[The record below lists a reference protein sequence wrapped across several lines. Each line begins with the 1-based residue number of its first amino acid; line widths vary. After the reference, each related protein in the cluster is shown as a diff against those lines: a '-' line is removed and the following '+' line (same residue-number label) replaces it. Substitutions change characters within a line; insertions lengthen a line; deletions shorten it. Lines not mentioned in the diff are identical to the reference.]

1 MAPTASE
8 KPSSQSE
15 PADTLAD
22 ETPNQANTANAQT
35 SDPQPSAQDDPQID
49 AVAKV
54 GDASFETL
62 QAALEGASDGQTV
75 VLQKDVSIDA
85 STVDT
90 KYFYTVEGK
99 SIVLD
104 LAGKTI
110 TFDESKLVINGSDRT
125 GTERGLLLVAAGAGL
140 TLKDSGERGTIT
152 AVAPASTYSARSLI
166 ETYGAFVMESGTV
179 KGVENLYY
187 LLGLNGPDAHMTIS
201 GGTLDNQWG
210 NAEDG
215 GVCLGS
221 NGSAGNE
228 GYQLDITGGT
238 LKGGEQT
245 LYLPSAGKTTI
256 SGDAVFEGTG
266 RAVEIR
272 SGELNVLGGTFS
284 ATAER
289 LTGVSAGVSE
299 TGKYTGVITV
309 VKPGKGGYTGESVK
323 VNIAGGTFTNE
334 AEQNGDVLVFVHE
347 PDFDPT
353 KPQDGYYIDATIVG
367 GEFHGGMNVDL
378 VDGDSLAVTGGAFSS
393 DPTAYL
399 AEDYVAKENAG
410 SWTVEAYAAAKIG
423 EKSYPT
429 FQAALDEATD
439 GQTIELVDNVA
450 LSETLTIDKAITL
463 DLAQKT
469 IATSASGWALM
480 FTKDATVRG
489 GTIAAETGS
498 GILAKGCTVTID
510 DAVVNA
516 KGKALQAGV
525 FDASNSSEQVV
536 GHLVIDGEN
545 TSITSQLA
553 GVLVVGINTPDD
565 AEKSSLVVNGG
576 TIEGLWYGVLG
587 NGSYDNTSI
596 TLNGGTVRA
605 TDPDDN
611 AGIYHPQ
618 QGDLVIN
625 EGAIVEG
632 KVGVQMGAGNL
643 VVNGGTI
650 KSSDTEARTAPYKTP
665 SESDGNVVDGSAL
678 SVVSRAD
685 GYGDI
690 SVEVN
695 GGTFETANEN
705 NDAVKMYGFQKGATA
720 WEIIEPPT
728 NVDMAITGGTFA
740 SDPSAFVA
748 DGYEV
753 VQNDDGTYT
762 VGAVKAVSV
771 TVGDEELFFASLA
784 DGLAAAQGAPVK
796 MLRDLSEDVVIDE
809 TSEAS
814 IDLNGFTLTNVSGNT
829 ISNQGGVLTISD
841 SSEGQTGVVDCI
853 THGKAALYNVAL
865 GAVTITG
872 GTFTRSAEAGTKDGA
887 NGNSYY
893 TVHNQFG
900 TLNVEGGVIRNTS
913 SFSSLVRN
921 DATMLVSGGTL
932 QQDGIIAVNNYS
944 NGTFTMTGGEIVS
957 KDDQGIINWNEA
969 TITGGTINA
978 KHAVASYAD
987 ATDTGST
994 TIADGAVI
1002 NGTVRSVAYANAGG
1016 VPSTQI
1022 TGGEVN
1028 GSLQKQTYNKADKSF
1043 VDVDADS
1050 PTSDLVVTGG
1060 TFDNDPSEFVAEG
1073 YEAAKNAEGKYLVQ
1087 KQGNEVRIGETE
1099 YATLADAVAAVQA
1112 DGSNPVITVLK
1123 NLTIKDNIDIGSP
1136 DGAPARS
1143 VVIDLD
1149 GHTVTKDS
1157 STGDST
1163 WGIWVYANQHV
1174 AFKNGT
1180 FTSDANSNG
1189 LFRVRS
1195 GGELKLDFVTL
1206 SNSKNGYGAVMVDEG
1221 GKASLVTVTINSE
1234 NAYCILSNGGIVDTY
1249 ESCVFKQTGFEDG
1262 LLAHAY
1268 AAIVAQNGGTVN
1280 MNRGQVVSDGYGAYV
1295 FGSGGTIN
1303 IGHLASG
1310 TWIDAKKAAL
1320 KADHDGKNQTKSVID
1335 VAGGWFKGAVEK
1347 ASDAVVAL
1355 SGGVYNVDVSS
1366 FVAEDYECVENDQA
1380 EWLEEYPYVVQMKQ
1394 VAQLVGADGVEGE
1407 VYPSLQAAIDAA
1419 QAGETVKLV
1428 KDIDLGDGKI
1438 IIAADKDMTLDLSG
1452 HTITASDTPYPINN
1466 AGILRLCDNSGAE
1479 RLGEI
1484 VGSGGKTYAVIR
1496 TAGENASLRIEG
1508 ITVTTQA
1515 RAVLATDGAT
1525 VEMLSGKLQ
1534 GKYALRAANTASDLK
1549 TKVSISGGELIGSTQ
1564 AVYLNANINAI
1575 EGGSIPYP
1583 VEVTVSGTASV
1594 KATGESAIT
1603 VRGNGAKLNVEG
1615 GTIEGASG
1623 FGAIDGNG
1631 TMGAGG
1637 TEINVSGGVV
1647 KGGAEDSVGIYHP
1660 QAGTLNV
1667 AGGTISGT
1675 TGIEMRAGTLNVSGD
1690 TAAIKGGTDEVTVTP
1705 NGNGGTT
1712 ANAAVAV
1719 AQHTTKLPVEVNISG
1734 GTLSGGAA
1742 LYESNPQNNGADDI
1756 AKVGMSVAG
1765 GKFAGTVF
1773 SHDVEK
1779 FVSGGL
1785 FGAVVDEAYIVE
1797 NFECAASGDES
1808 YPYEVVAME
1817 HAQIGDVIYPTL
1829 EAAFK
1834 AVQAGETITV
1844 LKDTLMTDAAE
1855 LTVEGAVT
1863 LDLAGH
1869 KVTGPVSEVS
1879 AAIVSKNDT
1888 YSTDLAI
1895 MSSEVGGAIDCSA
1908 GTCEVVKSYG
1918 ALTLSE
1924 NVKLV
1929 GNARANSVTA
1939 LGGTIDVNG
1948 ADISGGNCAVGLFNR
1963 NYDNEGTQEENPSAH
1978 LTVNS
1983 GTLSGASFAVSTN
1996 NLKSAGCTAVVNGGT
2011 LATDYTAIYWAAE
2024 GVVEVNGGT
2033 ISGQTGIEMKM
2044 GDLTVNGGTIAT
2056 IETDVGKPDGDP
2068 SKPYN
2073 GGSTEDGS
2081 GIYLVGKFYGASGKQ
2096 FRESPDLT
2104 ATIIGGTVEAKYG
2117 NAISVYEGAAAV
2129 SNAAR
2134 VLIPEGKDVSLTA
2147 AAGKEQVAYYQADGV
2162 KVPATRISALGIEGV
2177 QKNALTY
2184 TGVDGMALENPAQ
2197 VTKYDIV
2204 DIANPSQTDS
2214 TFKGWT
2220 VDPSDCN
2227 KGDAFNV
2234 VLQGVTKD
2242 ATLAAGWQAVAGD
2255 AVVPP
2260 AVSDEPLADDAEAE
2274 IGMPAEQK
2282 QAVEEQA
2289 KEAAESIVKNVVENS
2304 EAAGVSA
2311 EDAKKIQDVVSSAE
2325 PTNTV
2330 TSTIAVTA
2338 EKKVEADVQTDAEK
2352 IKTLVGDGTVEQ
2364 YLDLKVTMVVEE
2376 KGASQENKAE
2386 VPLTTVE
2393 KPIPF
2398 SVKVAPSK
2406 LKNDDGSLKGVL
2418 IATVHNDVPSTI
2430 APESIDYEKGIITF
2444 FADKFSTYGVV
2455 LNDNTA
2461 VAPVY
2466 LESINAFFANGTPVV
2481 ITENTGADAAEKP
2494 VLVSWTDADG
2504 DKTMTLDS
2512 NVSIFG
2518 GGHNDGRTFD
2528 TTSVTMNGGTVRNVF
2543 GGGLHKSNVG
2553 TANVA
2558 INGGTV
2564 ASVSGGGAAW
2574 LKDDGCGSA
2583 VAGSYPKDEAK
2594 INNFV
2599 TVANVTINEGATV
2612 TSTVFGGGE
2621 SISSVETA
2629 HVTISGGD
2637 LSGAWVTAGG
2647 ANGYTGNAQLNIT
2660 GGTIKVVQGTNRGGT
2675 DSVNMDVSGGQIANL
2690 YLGGETGDSSV
2701 NGTIGAID
2709 AVIGGQ
2715 AKVDKLATGT
2725 SDGTDLAGQA
2735 GVEASLKVEDTSK
2748 VGNFAEFAKASGD
2761 NLAVDATIDLNAS
2774 SNVVT
2779 FDPAAITAPYAAQS
2793 IKPEPKV
2800 LVNGVELDKGL
2811 YFFTYDKNVLPGTGT
2826 ITVHGND
2833 YVAGKTQIKGT
2844 ASMNFTIAAASKS
2857 NLQTALANAKSLRDA
2872 TIASANGYDV
2882 VVGSWWAS
2890 ANAINAYGQAV
2901 MQADYAN
2908 VQTFIT
2914 QADVDAAVS
2923 NLAKATASFNSA
2935 RHQVKSLNKNVLAA
2949 NISAAKA
2956 LRNATTKSSNGSDVA
2971 PGTWWATPLAMSTY
2985 DQAIAKA
2992 VGASG
2997 QAKTSQAAID
3007 VAASD
3012 LAKATSAFQTARKQ
3026 GTKQDVVAGS
3036 VKRLAGNVATGT
3048 SQAIS
3053 KEGFTKSD
3061 YAVVVRNDGFHDA
3074 MSATG
3079 LAGAYD
3085 CPILLTETGSLS
3097 SETKSEIQRL
3107 GAKTVFV
3114 IGGTAAVS
3122 ANVENQ
3128 IKGLGAKVQ
3137 RIAGSDAPDTSIQCA
3152 KAIQQKTGTSANAI
3166 MATSSTF
3173 QDALSMASF
3182 AYAHKVPI
3190 LLLGANGQVVDG
3202 AKPYLSA
3209 ASRVFVPGGTA
3220 AVSDAAVAPY
3230 KAKVTRFAG
3239 NDAFDTSNKIAEY
3252 MVQSGLLSKSSI
3264 GVANG
3269 LLYNG
3274 VDALS
3279 GSALMG
3285 KNRGVILLTTGD
3297 GGGTTIDGFLKSHG
3311 SKAQVYVFGG
3321 TAVVTPTLYNKIES
3335 LVK

>member
-8 KPSSQSE
+8 KPSSQTDPAGS
-15 PADTLAD
+15 PADEALG
-22 ETPNQANTANAQT
+22 QANTLSAQT
-35 SDPQPSAQDDPQID
+35 DPQPSASTDPQ
-49 AVAKV
+49 
-54 GDASFETL
+54 
-62 QAALEGASDGQTV
+62 
-75 VLQKDVSIDA
+75 
-85 STVDT
+85 
-90 KYFYTVEGK
+90 
-99 SIVLD
+99 
-104 LAGKTI
+104 
-110 TFDESKLVINGSDRT
+110 
-125 GTERGLLLVAAGAGL
+125 
-140 TLKDSGERGTIT
+140 
-152 AVAPASTYSARSLI
+152 
-166 ETYGAFVMESGTV
+166 
-179 KGVENLYY
+179 
-187 LLGLNGPDAHMTIS
+187 
-201 GGTLDNQWG
+201 
-210 NAEDG
+210 AE
-215 GVCLGS
+215 
-221 NGSAGNE
+221 A
-228 GYQLDITGGT
+228 I
-238 LKGGEQT
+238 
-245 LYLPSAGKTTI
+245 
-256 SGDAVFEGTG
+256 
-266 RAVEIR
+266 
-272 SGELNVLGGTFS
+272 
-284 ATAER
+284 
-289 LTGVSAGVSE
+289 
-299 TGKYTGVITV
+299 
-309 VKPGKGGYTGESVK
+309 
-323 VNIAGGTFTNE
+323 
-334 AEQNGDVLVFVHE
+334 
-347 PDFDPT
+347 
-353 KPQDGYYIDATIVG
+353 
-367 GEFHGGMNVDL
+367 
-378 VDGDSLAVTGGAFSS
+378 
-393 DPTAYL
+393 
-399 AEDYVAKENAG
+399 
-410 SWTVEAYAAAKIG
+410 AKIG
-423 EKSYPT
+423 DTSYPT
-429 FQAALDEATD
+429 FQAALDAASD
-439 GQTIELVDNVA
+439 GQTIVLVDNVA
-450 LSETLTIDKAITL
+450 LSESLTIDKAVTL
-463 DLAQKT
+463 DLGQKT
-469 IATSASGWALM
+469 IATSAADWALV

-516 KGKALQAGV
+516 NGKALQAGV
-525 FDASNSSEQVV
+525 FDAGNSSEQMV
-536 GHLVIDGEN
+536 GHLVIDGES
-545 TSITSQLA
+545 TSITSQVA
-553 GVLVVGINTPDD
+553 GVLVVGINAADD

-596 TLNGGTVRA
+596 TLNGGTVRG

-618 QGDLVIN
+618 QGDLTIN
-625 EGAIVEG
+625 EGATVEG
-632 KVGVQMGAGNL
+632 KVGVQMGGGTL

-650 KSSDTEARTAPYKTP
+650 KSNDSEARTAPYKTP
-665 SESDGNVVDGSAL
+665 SESDGNVLDGSAL
-678 SVVSRAD
+678 SVVSRAG

-690 SVEVN
+690 GVEVK
-695 GGTFETANEN
+695 GGTFETANAN

-728 NVDMAITGGTFA
+728 SVAMSITGGTFASNPSAFVTDGYKAAPQENGTYSVVDARVVELTAPDGTVDKFTTLKEAVAAAETTDFSTKAAPEQPTAIKLLADTNDGIDIGTSGKLLQNIVLDLNGHTLTLGPTVGSANTETNGVRVLSYSKLQVMNGKVVCSSLPQQLPDGKETYIKVGFANYGTLSLDNVDVLAGDYTQLTVNNRGALTLSGATSIESGKAVDMVAVTNDVYDAHYTDFDASLNVADDTVMVGKVLVERYEYDRKGNAGHVALNISAGTYGEIVDDGETSVPVDCNITGGTFA
-740 SDPSAFVA
+740 SDSSAFVA

-987 ATDTGST
+987 ATDTGAT

-1002 NGTVRSVAYANAGG
+1002 NGTVRSVAYTNAVG
-1016 VPSTQI
+1016 VPSMQI

-1060 TFDNDPSEFVAEG
+1060 TFDNDPSAFVAEG

-1262 LLAHAY
+1262 LFAHTY

-1295 FGSGGTIN
+1295 LGSGGTIN

-1320 KADHDGKNQTKSVID
+1320 KADHDGKDQTKSVID
-1335 VAGGWFKGAVEK
+1335 VAGGWFKGAVEQ
-1347 ASDAVVAL
+1347 ASGAVVAL
-1355 SGGVYNVDVSS
+1355 SGGVYDVDVSN
-1366 FVAEDYECVENDQA
+1366 FVAEDYECVENGQA
-1380 EWLEEYPYVVQMKQ
+1380 ERPDEYPYIVQMKQ
-1394 VAQLVGADGVEGE
+1394 VAQVIGADGVEGE
-1407 VYPSLQAAIDAA
+1407 VYPNLQAAIDAA

-1428 KDIDLGDGKI
+1428 KDIDLGDSVSVS
-1438 IIAADKDMTLDLSG
+1438 ADKDMTLDLNG
-1452 HTITASDTPYPINN
+1452 HTITASDTAYPFNN
-1466 AGILRLCDNSGAE
+1466 AGVLRLCDKSGAE
-1479 RLGEI
+1479 KLGEI
-1484 VGSGGKTYAVIR
+1484 VGSGGETYAVVR

-1508 ITVTTQA
+1508 ITITTQA
-1515 RAVLATDGAT
+1515 RAVFATDGAT

-1534 GKYALRAANTASDLK
+1534 GKYALRAANTVSDLT
-1549 TKVSISGGELIGSTQ
+1549 TKVSISGGELVGSTQ
-1564 AVYLNANINAI
+1564 AVYLNANIKAI

-1583 VEVTVSGTASV
+1583 VEVTVSGSANI

-1667 AGGTISGT
+1667 TGGTISGT

-1690 TAAIKGGTDEVTVTP
+1690 TTAIKGGTDEVTVTP

-1734 GTLSGGAA
+1734 GTLTGGAA

-1756 AKVGMSVAG
+1756 AKVGMSVTG

-1797 NFECAASGDES
+1797 SFECSASGDES

-1817 HAQIGDVIYPTL
+1817 HARIGDVVYPTL
-1829 EAAFK
+1829 EAAFA
-1834 AVQAGETITV
+1834 AVQAGDTITV
-1844 LKDTLMTDAAE
+1844 LKDTQLTDSVALA
-1855 LTVEGAVT
+1855 VEGAVT

-1869 KVTGPVSEVS
+1869 TVLGPVSEVS
-1879 AAIVSKNDT
+1879 AAIVSKNDAYT
-1888 YSTDLAI
+1888 TDLAI
-1895 MSSEVGGAIDCSA
+1895 MSSEPEGTIDCSA

-1918 ALTLSE
+1918 ALTLGE
-1924 NVKLV
+1924 NVKLI
-1929 GNARANSVTA
+1929 GNARANSVTS
-1939 LGGTIDVNG
+1939 LGGTVEVNG

-1983 GTLSGASFAVSTN
+1983 GTLGGVSFAVSTN
-1996 NLKSAGCTAVVNGGT
+1996 NLKSAGCTVVVNGGT

-2024 GVVEVNGGT
+2024 GSVEVNDGA

-2044 GDLTVNGGTIAT
+2044 GDLVVNGGTIAAVT
-2056 IETDVGKPDGDP
+2056 TSDGKPDGSPD
-2068 SKPYN
+2068 KPNN

-2096 FRESPDLT
+2096 FRESPDLS
-2104 ATIIGGTVEAKYG
+2104 ATINGGAITSACG
-2117 NAISVYEGAAAV
+2117 NSVSVYEGAAAV
-2129 SNAAR
+2129 SNAAKL
-2134 VLIPEGKDVSLTA
+2134 VVPEGKNAALTA
-2147 AAGKEQVAYYQADGV
+2147 ASGKQQVAYYSASGV
-2162 KVPATRISALGIEGV
+2162 EVPATRISVLGIEGV
-2177 QKNALTY
+2177 EKHALTY
-2184 TGVDGMALENPAQ
+2184 AGVDDMALENPTQ
-2197 VTKYDIV
+2197 ITKYDIV
-2204 DIANPSQTDS
+2204 DIANPSKLDNA
-2214 TFKGWT
+2214 FKGWT
-2220 VDPSDCN
+2220 VDPDAN

-2234 VLQGVTKD
+2234 VLQGVMQDT
-2242 ATLAAGWQAVAGD
+2242 TLSAGWQTVEGKAD
-2255 AVVPP
+2255 IPP
-2260 AVSDEPLADDAEAE
+2260 AVSDEPLADDAPTE
-2274 IGMPAEQK
+2274 IGTPAEHQ

-2311 EDAKKIQDVVSSAE
+2311 EDAKKIQQVVETAAPE
-2325 PTNTV
+2325 NKV

-2338 EKKVEADVQTDAEK
+2338 ETKDEAAVQEDADK
-2352 IKTLVGDGTVEQ
+2352 IKSLVGSAAVEQ

-2376 KGASQENKAE
+2376 TGALQANKAE

-2406 LKNDDGSLKGVL
+2406 LKNTDDNKLKGVL
-2418 IATVHNDVPSTI
+2418 IAVVHDGTASTI
-2430 APESIDYEKGIITF
+2430 VPESIDYEKGIITF

-2455 LNDNTA
+2455 LSESTA
-2461 VAPVY
+2461 SEPTY
-2466 LESINAFFANGTPVV
+2466 LESINAFFANGTLVV
-2481 ITENTGADAAEKP
+2481 ISENTGADAAEKP
-2494 VLVSWTDADG
+2494 VLVTWVGANGSG
-2504 DKTMTLDS
+2504 TMALDS

-2518 GGHNDGRTFD
+2518 GGHNDGRTFE
-2528 TTSVTMNGGTVRNVF
+2528 TTNVSMNGGTVRNIF
-2543 GGGLHKSNVG
+2543 GGGLHKSNVV
-2553 TANVA
+2553 TANVVV
-2558 INGGTV
+2558 NGGTV
-2564 ASVSGGGAAW
+2564 ASVSGGGAAL

-2583 VAGSYPKDEAK
+2583 VAGSYPADKAK

-2599 TVANVTINEGATV
+2599 NVANVTVNGDAVI

-2629 HVTISGGD
+2629 NVTISGGD

-2647 ANGYTGNAQLNIT
+2647 ANGYTGNAKLNIT
-2660 GGTIKVVQGTNRGGT
+2660 GGTIKVVQGANRGGI
-2675 DSVNMDVSGGQIANL
+2675 DSVNMDITGGEIANL
-2690 YLGGETGDSSV
+2690 YLGGEAGDSSV
-2701 NGTIGAID
+2701 TGTIGAID

-2725 SDGTDLAGQA
+2725 SGGADLAGQA
-2735 GVEASLKVEDTSK
+2735 GVGTSLKVEDTSK
-2748 VGNFAEFAKASGD
+2748 VGNFAEFAKTSGD
-2761 NLAVDATIDLNAS
+2761 NLAVDATLDLSAS
-2774 SNVVT
+2774 TNVVT

-2844 ASMNFTIAAASKS
+2844 ASMNFTITAASKS
-2857 NLQTALANAKSLRDA
+2857 NLQTALANAKALRDA
-2872 TIASANGYDV
+2872 TAASTNGYDV

-2908 VQTFIT
+2908 VQSFIT

-2923 NLAKATASFNSA
+2923 NLAKATSAFNSA
-2935 RHQVKSLNKNVLAA
+2935 RHQVKSLNKSVLAA

-2956 LRNATTKSSNGSDVA
+2956 LRNATTKSANGSDVA
-2971 PGTWWATPLAMSTY
+2971 PGTWWATPLAMGAY
-2985 DQAIAKA
+2985 NQAIAKA
-2992 VGASG
+2992 EGVNG
-2997 QAKTSQAAID
+2997 QAKTTQAA
-3007 VAASD
+3007 VNAAAADMAS
-3012 LAKATSAFQTARKQ
+3012 ATGTFQAARKQ
-3026 GTKQDVVAGS
+3026 GTKQETVAGS

-3085 CPILLTETGSLS
+3085 CPILLTETGTLS

-3137 RIAGSDAPDTSIQCA
+3137 RLAGSDAPDTSIQCA

-3190 LLLGANGQVVDG
+3190 LLLSASGQVVDG
-3202 AKPYLSA
+3202 AKPYLAA

-3230 KAKVTRFAG
+3230 KAKATRFAG
-3239 NDAFDTSNKIAEY
+3239 SDAFDTSNKIAEY
-3252 MVQSGLLSKSSI
+3252 MVKSGLLGDANV

-3285 KNRGVILLTTGD
+3285 KRSGVILLTSGD
-3297 GGGTTIDGFLKSHG
+3297 GGGATIDGFMKSHG
-3311 SKAQVYVFGG
+3311 SKVARAYVFGG
-3321 TAVVTPTLYNKIES
+3321 TAVVTPTLYSKIES